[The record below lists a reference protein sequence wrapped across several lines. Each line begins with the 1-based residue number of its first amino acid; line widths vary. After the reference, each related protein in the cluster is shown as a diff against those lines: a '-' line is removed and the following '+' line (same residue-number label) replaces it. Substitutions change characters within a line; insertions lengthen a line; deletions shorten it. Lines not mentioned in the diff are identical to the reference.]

1 MVVGGR
7 DVRSELEGNAL
18 KATPN
23 NLLKFYQMY
32 GHPIEITTANKME
45 RNRPPS
51 VTKAAFDELDQIRAH
66 GIGVRLG
73 RFKWFR

>member
-1 MVVGGR
+1 MKG
-7 DVRSELEGNAL
+7 
-18 KATPN
+18 TPN

-32 GHPIEITTANKME
+32 GHPIEIATANKIE
-45 RNRPPS
+45 RKQPPP

-73 RFKWFR
+73 RLRWFR